1 MRDLVFEG
9 EKVAAQVGVDD
20 VVPLRCGIFVQR
32 AFDRDPGV
40 VEADVEAAV
49 ELHGR
54 FDEASHVVLDA
65 DVGADIFR
73 LAAERLD
80 FTFDLSPPVGPA
92 AAECDFAALGR
103 EHLRCDCADA
113 GGRAGDQNYLVL
125 EPGTT
130 VDHDLRSL
138 LGADD
143 CAGAGCSGRKTGDP
157 RNGAG
162 QQIAAVGDGFGSHWA
177 LLRYNCS
184 LNIYE
189 FEG

>member
-80 FTFDLSPPVGPA
+80 FAFDLSPPVGPT
-92 AAECDFAALGR
+92 AAEGDFAALGR
-103 EHLRCDCADA
+103 EHLRCDRADA
-113 GGRAGDQNYLVL
+113 GGRAG
-125 EPGTT
+125 
-130 VDHDLRSL
+130 
-138 LGADD
+138 
-143 CAGAGCSGRKTGDP
+143 
-157 RNGAG
+157 
-162 QQIAAVGDGFGSHWA
+162 QQIAAGDGFGSHWA
-177 LLRYNCS
+177 LLRYNCT

-189 FEG
+189 FEGSFKWVSRGEVAFKTCSGY